1 LAPRFRTLTRDAR
14 RVLIAAPFWGHG
26 AIQSLGINQLQNV
39 LAICNLRTNACNPHV
54 IAELMCLK
62 GVSVRTHPRLHMKVY
77 ASEHFAIVGS
87 SNASANG
94 LAIEGAALG
103 GWIEANV
110 LSDNEHLVQE
120 ALCLFDDLW
129 NNQTEDITDDVLE
142 DAKIAWANR
151 PSPDAALKAPT
162 LLEACRENPNIF
174 DSVFVLA
181 YADDLTKRAEI
192 VLSEEKRSGSEN
204 ILAYQVR
211 EKSVR
216 EKLTLGSWLIGL
228 NCRVENRPFVSECSQ
243 FNGQRLK
250 VSGEDDLILVEPA
263 KRWRIQLNGS
273 SRHWRL
279 SPDERNS
286 LERYAHQII
295 GASSGDPPDGLL
307 SLRDAM
313 RIIDRGGSSGV
324 GSPIVA

>member
-1 LAPRFRTLTRDAR
+1 
-14 RVLIAAPFWGHG
+14 
-26 AIQSLGINQLQNV
+26 
-39 LAICNLRTNACNPHV
+39 
-54 IAELMCLK
+54 
-62 GVSVRTHPRLHMKVY
+62 MKVY
-77 ASEHFAIVGS
+77 TSEHFAIVGS

-162 LLEACRENPNIF
+162 LLAACRENPNIF

-216 EKLTLGSWLIGL
+216 GKIDSRELAYW
-228 NCRVENRPFVSECSQ
+228 VE
-243 FNGQRLK
+243 L
-250 VSGEDDLILVEPA
+250 
-263 KRWRIQLNGS
+263 
-273 SRHWRL
+273 
-279 SPDERNS
+279 
-286 LERYAHQII
+286 
-295 GASSGDPPDGLL
+295 
-307 SLRDAM
+307 
-313 RIIDRGGSSGV
+313 
-324 GSPIVA
+324 